1 MNGFFR
7 ISVSQFVSLNSYN
20 SNTVTVKC
28 RVLSYWNLLFLIY
41 INDLHVA
48 IKNSEVSHLPDDTNL
63 LNLNSCVKSL
73 YKLLSYDPKNLPHW
87 LKANYFFFNVGKTE
101 LVLFTAPKKQLN
113 YDLNT
118 KKWKKDSMK

>member
-1 MNGFFR
+1 M
-7 ISVSQFVSLNSYN
+7 SLNSYN

-28 RVLSYWNLLFLIY
+28 RVLSYWNLFLIY

-63 LNLNSCVKSL
+63 LNFNSCVKSL
-73 YKLLSYDPKNLPHW
+73 YKLLNYDLKNLPHW

-101 LVLFTAPKKQLN
+101 LALFTAPKKQPD
-113 YDLNT
+113 YDLIT
-118 KKWKKDSMK
+118 KKWKKGSMK